1 MDKKIKL
8 NTVIER
14 TVHRHMGRVREGV
27 HDFVILYLRR
37 NKIEVDRDSLVAI
50 LDVVG
55 KAIDAQHMEKVDH
68 LLKELDNSINDFIED

>member
-1 MDKKIKL
+1 
-8 NTVIER
+8 
-14 TVHRHMGRVREGV
+14 MGRVREGV

-68 LLKELDNSINDFIED
+68 LLKELDDSINDFIED

>member
-8 NTVIER
+8 NTAVEK
-14 TVHRHMGRVREGV
+14 TVHKHIDRVREGV

-37 NKIEVDRDSLVAI
+37 NRIEVDRDSLARI

-55 KAIDAQHMEKVDH
+55 KAIDAQHMEKLD
-68 LLKELDNSINDFIED
+68 LLLQELDASLNDFVE